1 MPGLLT
7 TRAVSGHCVHAVS
20 ADFVGDAGRLEFR
33 HARSF
38 PVARVAHE
46 RARTQGLRQQ
56 GGAHAAF
63 AGAECEDGVGEVH
76 GVRDQRT
83 LRVTMVTTAKSTPT
97 IQNRAVIL
105 DSGMFC
111 FW

>member
-1 MPGLLT
+1 MAA
-7 TRAVSGHCVHAVS
+7 R
-20 ADFVGDAGRLEFR
+20 FVGDAGRFKFC

-38 PVARVAHE
+38 SLARVAHKHL
-46 RARTQGLRQQ
+46 RTKGLRQQ
-56 GGAHAAF
+56 GGAYAAF
-63 AGAECEDGVGEVH
+63 AGAECEDGVGEDH

>member
-1 MPGLLT
+1 MAAGF
-7 TRAVSGHCVHAVS
+7 VS
-20 ADFVGDAGRLEFR
+20 DAGRFEFR
-33 HARSF
+33 YARSF
-38 PVARVAHE
+38 PLARVAHK
-46 RARTQGLRQQ
+46 RLRTKGLRQQ
-56 GGAHAAF
+56 GGAYAAF

-76 GVRDQRT
+76 GVRGQRT